1 MQELRNIAIV
11 VGGGSGERIG
21 GRPKQYRLLSGEPV
35 LRRALRLFAAH
46 PAIAAVQ
53 PVIHKDHDAA
63 FRAAAGNLPKCLRP
77 IHGGAT
83 RQRSVFAGL
92 EAVAPMAPRTVL
104 VHDAARPLASAALV
118 DRALQAA
125 SASNAA
131 VPALPVSDTIK
142 RVDGAGHV
150 TATLDRA
157 ELRTIQTPQA
167 FAFAPLLDAHRRALA
182 EGRDDFPDDAALME
196 WAGFAVTTFPG
207 EASNLKLTTAEDFA
221 RAQAQDALA
230 LADIRTG
237 TGFDVHAFA
246 EGDHVWLGGVRIA
259 HDKGLAGHSD
269 ADVLLHAL
277 TDAVYGA
284 IAEADIGGHFA
295 PGDQR
300 WRAAPSSQF
309 LAHAVSLVQAR
320 GGRLAHLDATVICE
334 APKIAP
340 HRDKMRARIAEIAGI
355 EVGRVAVKAT
365 TTERLGFLG
374 RGEGIA
380 AMASATVRLPW
391 GES

>member
-1 MQELRNIAIV
+1 MHEPRNFAIV

-21 GRPKQYRLLSGEPV
+21 GRPKQYRLLGGEPV
-35 LRRALRLFAAH
+35 LRRALRVFSTH
-46 PAIAAVQ
+46 SEIAAVQ

-63 FRAAAGNLPKCLRP
+63 FLAVAGDLAKCLPP
-77 IHGGAT
+77 IHGGRT

-92 EAVAPMAPRTVL
+92 EAIAAMEPRFVL
-104 VHDAARPLASAALV
+104 VHDAARPLASPALV

-131 VPALPVSDTIK
+131 VPAVPVSDTIK
-142 RVDGAGHV
+142 RVDSTGHV
-150 TATLDRA
+150 AATLDRS
-157 ELRTIQTPQA
+157 ELRAIQTPQV
-167 FAFAPLLDAHRRALA
+167 FAFAPLIEAHRRAMA
-182 EGRDDFPDDAALME
+182 RGHDDFSDDAALME

-207 EASNLKLTTAEDFA
+207 EASNLKLTTAEDFVH
-221 RAQAQDALA
+221 AQAQDAAA

-237 TGFDVHAFA
+237 TGFDVHAFT
-246 EGDHVWLGGVRIA
+246 EGDHVWIGGVRIA
-259 HDKGLAGHSD
+259 HDQGLAGHSD

-277 TDAVYGA
+277 TDAVLGA
-284 IAEADIGGHFA
+284 IAEADIGSHFP

-300 WRAAPSSQF
+300 WRGAHSHQF
-309 LAHAVSLVQAR
+309 LVHAVSLVRAR

-334 APKIAP
+334 APTIAP
-340 HRDKMRARIAEIAGI
+340 HRERMRARIAEIAGI

-365 TTERLGFLG
+365 TAEKLGFLG

-380 AMASATVRLPW
+380 AMAVATVRLPW
-391 GES
+391 DES